1 MQNINTKTL
10 LELINE
16 FNKLAGDKSN
26 IQKSIVFIRTY
37 SGQAEREIR
46 KIIPFIIILK
56 IIK

>member
-1 MQNINTKTL
+1 M
-10 LELINE
+10 
-16 FNKLAGDKSN
+16 LAGDKSN

-37 SGQAEREIR
+37 SDQAEREIR